1 MGVGP
6 RRSTERIEENVE
18 LAGRIAGQFGNV
30 LMGSFDS
37 LTQTL
42 FDLLRS
48 LSGGLKQRDG
58 SGEGWGHRFEQI
70 GDYSAACAPLEFSKT
85 LDDRMRLGLEGDLYA
100 WLEGGHVCSQVDTS
114 SRSVSAGG
122 HFVKRWTLARFA
134 CRPCHGT
141 RLATRYAGEPITHPV
156 TALFRSREAVYSPF
170 REVDGIA
177 RQPAGIE
184 GRPLDLDNPRAEV
197 ARHAADDSN
206 TPPLDLTPNAR
217 HTA

>member
-42 FDLLRS
+42 LDLLRS
-48 LSGGLKQRDG
+48 LSSGLKQRDG

-70 GDYSAACAPLEFSKT
+70 GDYSAACAPLEFSKA

-100 WLEGGHVCSQVDTS
+100 WFEGGHVCSQVDTS

-122 HFVKRWTLARFA
+122 HFVKRWTLGALRLPA
-134 CRPCHGT
+134 MPWHATGHPLRGRANHAPCHGSISQQT
-141 RLATRYAGEPITHPV
+141 GCLQP
-156 TALFRSREAVYSPF
+156 
-170 REVDGIA
+170 IA
-177 RQPAGIE
+177 R
-184 GRPLDLDNPRAEV
+184 GRWDNAT
-197 ARHAADDSN
+197 ARRD
-206 TPPLDLTPNAR
+206 
-217 HTA
+217 